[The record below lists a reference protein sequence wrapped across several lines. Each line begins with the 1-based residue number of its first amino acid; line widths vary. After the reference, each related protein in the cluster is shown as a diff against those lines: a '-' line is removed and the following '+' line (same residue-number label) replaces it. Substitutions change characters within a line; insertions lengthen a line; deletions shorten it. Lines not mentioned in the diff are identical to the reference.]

1 MNILS
6 IVKSYDEKEQEP
18 DFVYTFAGVT
28 LGVDIG
34 KFKKNEKVSYVIFDF
49 TKNSIEILD
58 RPTNRYYE
66 KINALGTVGK
76 FYYVICWNTPDGR
89 ELFCNEYQ
97 RLINM
102 PIVHKE

>member
-1 MNILS
+1 MLFTHDQAKKYNSVGDI
-6 IVKSYDEKEQEP
+6 EKDLTGFKYKGPGWYLNDTDSLLVQEFP
-18 DFVYTFAGVT
+18 C
-28 LGVDIG
+28 
-34 KFKKNEKVSYVIFDF
+34 
-49 TKNSIEILD
+49 
-58 RPTNRYYE
+58 E